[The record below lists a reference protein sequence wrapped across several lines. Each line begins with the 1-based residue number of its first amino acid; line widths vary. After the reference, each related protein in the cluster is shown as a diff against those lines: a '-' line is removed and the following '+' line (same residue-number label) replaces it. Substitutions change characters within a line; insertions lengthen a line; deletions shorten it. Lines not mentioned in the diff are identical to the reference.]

1 MSPRINIQSDAGS
14 DAGTFFSLYFF
25 LNATRARLLAAYNVA
40 IMKRHETP
48 GCTLGRASP
57 CSLLHSSSFFIFF
70 PFRFQRDMRGG
81 ERISGLVV
89 RAHPPIVARGCIIA
103 LIKRY
108 ILWTR
113 YNSGTKPCVLLHDK
127 GENWQACW
135 CSCCHGWRWMG
146 HSRSTKELRIGETR
160 VQLIKSL
167 CV

>member
-1 MSPRINIQSDAGS
+1 ML
-14 DAGTFFSLYFF
+14 FFSLSFFF

-40 IMKRHETP
+40 VMKRHETP
-48 GCTLGRASP
+48 GCSRPRFSVA
-57 CSLLHSSSFFIFF
+57 LLHSSSFFSFSF
-70 PFRFQRDMRGG
+70 SKRYARRRESLGARCTRSP
-81 ERISGLVV
+81 
-89 RAHPPIVARGCIIA
+89 AIVARGCIIA

-146 HSRSTKELRIGETR
+146 HLCSTKELRIRETR